1 MSIIQTSPIKVLLL
15 SRFPIVLYGL
25 QRLLE
30 GKTSVLEI
38 VGSATNR
45 DDAITALKQQT
56 PDVVLIEIE
65 TKAGLEL
72 VGELLTA
79 LPGRVLVVTATNDEA
94 LIDAAVAAGASGII
108 RKTEPVDVY
117 HKALERVSHGE
128 LWLDR
133 ATTGRVFQRMA
144 RKKPEQEQTS
154 EQARIENLTRKERL
168 IAAEIGRDASATSQQ
183 IAERLHISDST
194 LRNHLTSVYA
204 KLELGNRVELYAF
217 VNRHG
222 IKG

>member
-1 MSIIQTSPIKVLLL
+1 MSIIQTSPIKVLPL

-25 QRLLE
+25 QKLLE
-30 GKTSVLEI
+30 TRASAIEI

-45 DDAITALKQQT
+45 DDAIASIRQQT

-65 TKAGLEL
+65 TTAGLEL
-72 VGELLTA
+72 VGELLTT
-79 LPGRVLVVTATNDEA
+79 LPGRVLVLTATKDET

-144 RKKPEQEQTS
+144 RKKPEQEQNS
-154 EQARIENLTRKERL
+154 EQVKIESLTRKERM

-183 IAERLHISDST
+183 LAERLHISDST

-204 KLELGNRVELYAF
+204 KLDLGNRVELYAF